1 MAPSPSLTH
10 LALLPV
16 YLLSEGDPVRER
28 RKEKGDDLGGWCM
41 STQIPFCSLILFP
54 HVLYS
59 YCSYC
64 VVCRSDVY
72 ITVVDDMENSC
83 MTVFQSLFPVRQ
95 QSTSNTFITRSGF
108 FPLEWQNS
116 VYSFNLLIF
125 ILTCLFLA
133 VTHFQWVNI
142 TSKPYCT

>member
-28 RKEKGDDLGGWCM
+28 RKEKGDDLGADACRLK
-41 STQIPFCSLILFP
+41 FLFVLFP

-72 ITVVDDMENSC
+72 IKVVDDMENSC
-83 MTVFQSLFPVRQ
+83 MNSVSVSFLRQ
-95 QSTSNTFITRSGF
+95 QNTSNTSITRAGF

-116 VYSFNLLIF
+116 VYSFNLLV
-125 ILTCLFLA
+125 LFYFHLSLLSSD
-133 VTHFQWVNI
+133 TFPMGKYH
-142 TSKPYCT
+142 